1 MCTAIRCLIRF
12 YCTAASDL
20 IFSTEDMAFEFK
32 KAFQKA
38 TELRSLTFAQQWT
51 MTDDSVFNSEQP
63 VQENKCSDP
72 LMFSLT
78 YKFNLNSI
86 QNLYD

>member
-1 MCTAIRCLIRF
+1 MP
-12 YCTAASDL
+12 
-20 IFSTEDMAFEFK
+20 FSTEDMAFEFK

-63 VQENKCSDP
+63 VMVSGESWEKIRIYRAR
-72 LMFSLT
+72 L
-78 YKFNLNSI
+78 KGGG
-86 QNLYD
+86 

>member
-1 MCTAIRCLIRF
+1 MHRVVLEPQFVIRDKNVNTELATDRR
-12 YCTAASDL
+12 SLD
-20 IFSTEDMAFEFK
+20 FSTEDMAFEFK

-63 VQENKCSDP
+63 VMASGLFIK
-72 LMFSLT
+72 
-78 YKFNLNSI
+78 
-86 QNLYD
+86 

>member
-1 MCTAIRCLIRF
+1 
-12 YCTAASDL
+12 
-20 IFSTEDMAFEFK
+20 MAFEFK

-63 VQENKCSDP
+63 AMASGIDFLQF
-72 LMFSLT
+72 L
-78 YKFNLNSI
+78 
-86 QNLYD
+86 

>member
-1 MCTAIRCLIRF
+1 
-12 YCTAASDL
+12 
-20 IFSTEDMAFEFK
+20 MAFEFK

-63 VQENKCSDP
+63 AMASGIDFLFFSYEVLLQQDP
-72 LMFSLT
+72 DSR
-78 YKFNLNSI
+78 
-86 QNLYD
+86 QNLKLMGRFSVV

>member
-1 MCTAIRCLIRF
+1 MP
-12 YCTAASDL
+12 
-20 IFSTEDMAFEFK
+20 FSTEDMAFEFK

-63 VQENKCSDP
+63 VMASGGWGRAKKLELVISVGEHI
-72 LMFSLT
+72 F
-78 YKFNLNSI
+78 
-86 QNLYD
+86 

>member
-1 MCTAIRCLIRF
+1 MP
-12 YCTAASDL
+12 
-20 IFSTEDMAFEFK
+20 FSTEDMAFEFK

-63 VQENKCSDP
+63 VMVSGGWEKIRIYRKA
-72 LMFSLT
+72 L
-78 YKFNLNSI
+78 K
-86 QNLYD
+86 

>member
-1 MCTAIRCLIRF
+1 
-12 YCTAASDL
+12 
-20 IFSTEDMAFEFK
+20 MAFEFK

-63 VQENKCSDP
+63 AMASGKKFFLIVMKFCSNKIR
-72 LMFSLT
+72 
-78 YKFNLNSI
+78 I
-86 QNLYD
+86 QDKI